1 MWFKLHRV
9 VQSVG
14 LVFTL
19 IALAVAIAMVAEE
32 GEEHF
37 GGVHGR
43 LGLAVT
49 IAGKGRHDG
58 CTVRRV
64 PLQWCTHRHVSSPRP
79 GVCLC

>member
-1 MWFKLHRV
+1 MWFKLHRI

-49 IAGKGRHDG
+49 IAG
-58 CTVRRV
+58 T
-64 PLQWCTHRHVSSPRP
+64 
-79 GVCLC
+79 